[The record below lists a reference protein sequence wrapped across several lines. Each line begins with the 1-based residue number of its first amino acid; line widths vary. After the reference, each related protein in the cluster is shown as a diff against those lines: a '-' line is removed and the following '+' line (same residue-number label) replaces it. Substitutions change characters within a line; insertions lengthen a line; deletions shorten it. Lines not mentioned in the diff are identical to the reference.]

1 MRAQIVVF
9 GTNHPLQC
17 GSDQYTTA
25 QVEAFRAYIEE
36 ICHSHKIAFVAE
48 EMSCECLTKHGK
60 EATVAA
66 GVAGKL
72 LIQYDGHIDLKESE
86 RNSLRIDKGALVWAA
101 TKLGS
106 DENMQRHLCEELIR
120 RLSDP
125 VRECC
130 WFARILAA
138 DAWPTLFICG
148 ANHVGNM
155 CSLIGSIGLDVVIVE
170 HDYMP

>member
-1 MRAQIVVF
+1 MRTQIVVF

-17 GSDQYTTA
+17 GSNSYTA
-25 QVEAFRAYIEE
+25 EQVETFRAHLEE
-36 ICHSHKIAFVAE
+36 ICLSHEIAFVAE
-48 EMSCECLTKHGK
+48 EMSCDGLSRHGK
-60 EATVAA
+60 EASVAA
-66 GVAGKL
+66 GVASKL
-72 LIQYDGHIDLKESE
+72 RIKYDHIDLEGAE
-86 RNSLRIDKGALVWAA
+86 RNSLSIDDGSLAVAA
-101 TKLGS
+101 IKLGS
-106 DENMQRHLCEELIR
+106 GESIEHLRDELTR
-120 RLSDP
+120 RISDP

-138 DAWPTLFICG
+138 NAWPTLFICG